1 MVLVARGFVREPATE
16 LFRRHNRALYN
27 FIAWMAR
34 GDLREA
40 EDVAQTVWMRVMTR
54 CGDYEPSATFRTFL
68 FRIARNAWL
77 DQRTS
82 AWERK
87 RGDVGGHADT
97 GADADAPAW
106 DAALADGAL
115 DANALPELG
124 PDAELSLRQD
134 LERVRG
140 ALLGL
145 PQAQREV
152 VVLRFYAEMAL
163 QDIAEVVG
171 IGFETVKSRLRYA
184 YRGLRSA
191 LGDEA

>member
-1 MVLVARGFVREPATE
+1 M
-16 LFRRHNRALYN
+16 
-27 FIAWMAR
+27 
-34 GDLREA
+34 
-40 EDVAQTVWMRVMTR
+40 
-54 CGDYEPSATFRTFL
+54 
-68 FRIARNAWL
+68 
-77 DQRTS
+77 
-82 AWERK
+82 
-87 RGDVGGHADT
+87 
-97 GADADAPAW
+97 
-106 DAALADGAL
+106 
-115 DANALPELG
+115 
-124 PDAELSLRQD
+124 
-134 LERVRG
+134 RG